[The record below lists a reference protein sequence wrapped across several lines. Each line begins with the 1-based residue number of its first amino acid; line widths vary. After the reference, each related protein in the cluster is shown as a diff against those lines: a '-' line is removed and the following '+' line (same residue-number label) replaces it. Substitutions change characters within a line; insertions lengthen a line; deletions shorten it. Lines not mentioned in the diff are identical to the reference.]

1 MSYTDYLDTSS
12 RIPTVETSEVE
23 SRRIGLRVGRL
34 SCGLGTD
41 WAAFDPV
48 STVASADVDFV
59 IMRYPAEQYSIA
71 ESLQASSLTSWIA
84 DTLIYLEAQVT
95 TVPQPQGVFS
105 LLSCETFGPRVERLV
120 SRIFGDYRNHYSA
133 SSVFAHVNVAES
145 YVDWT
150 HHQLQ
155 ESIGECWI
163 LQDSLGKDAALG
175 VLDTRSPNSNEIT
188 LIGVEPSFRS
198 SGVFAELLGHLAE
211 VTGNSGKTQL
221 ITSTQAANIP
231 SLRGLSKAGF
241 LPMLSLNTLHISKP
255 GVERRE
261 E

>member
-1 MSYTDYLDTSS
+1 MSYADYLDTSS

-48 STVASADVDFV
+48 STIASADVDFV

-71 ESLQASSLTSWIA
+71 ENLQASSLTSWIA
-84 DTLIYLEAQVT
+84 DTLIYLDARVT
-95 TVPQPQGVFS
+95 KVPKPRGVYS
-105 LLSCETFGPRVERLV
+105 LVSCETFGPKVQRLV
-120 SRIFGDYRNHYSA
+120 ARIFGDYRNHYSA
-133 SSVFAHVNVAES
+133 SSAFAHVNVAES

-150 HHQLQ
+150 RHQLHDPT
-155 ESIGECWI
+155 GECWI
-163 LQDSLGKDAALG
+163 LQDSLGQEVALG
-175 VLDTRSPNSNEIT
+175 VLDTKSPYSNEIT
-188 LIGVEPSFRS
+188 LIGVEPNFRR

-211 VTGNSGKTQL
+211 VTGNSRKTQL
-221 ITSTQAANIP
+221 ITSTQATNIS

-255 GVERRE
+255 GVVRQAE
-261 E
+261 